1 MLNPSIADARIDDRT
16 VRRCISFAM
25 KWGYDGFH
33 VCNLFAFRSS
43 KPSVMKKALNPIG
56 PLADKSLMR
65 MAHEV
70 HSRGGVCVA
79 AWGDHGTFMGRDK
92 AVRQMFR
99 GWEIPLYAF
108 GLSVKNNPFHPLYR
122 PGDTQL
128 IVPS

>member
-1 MLNPSIADARIDDRT
+1 
-16 VRRCISFAM
+16 
-25 KWGYDGFH
+25 
-33 VCNLFAFRSS
+33 
-43 KPSVMKKALNPIG
+43 MKKALNPIG